1 MDLDFLEQEQY
12 WLAKKIHIPKK
23 QEAFSPTDVIFG
35 IDVQYAGEEAY
46 VAITAYDMTG
56 RYLHSYVHKSIAG
69 MKYKPGFFCFREGPP
84 VLRSIRKVLS
94 RFNIIPQVILI
105 DGHGLAHPRQF
116 GIACFVG
123 LHTNIP
129 TIGVAKQALLNSYDD
144 VSPDRG
150 AIGQCTL
157 HKKVVGV
164 ALRTQK
170 NTHPIYVSPGYKI
183 SLDQSIDVIKTLSK
197 KSRLPEPINRAD
209 RLARAFANG
218 KYLKDIHIIR

>member
-1 MDLDFLEQEQY
+1 MDLDFLEQEQH

-23 QEAFSPTDVIFG
+23 QEAFSSSDVVFG
-35 IDVQYAGEEAY
+35 IDVQYDNEDSY
-46 VAITAYDMTG
+46 VAITAFDMTG

-94 RFNIIPQVILI
+94 RFNIIPQAILI

-129 TIGVAKQALLNSYDD
+129 TVGVAKQALMESYEE
-144 VSPDRG
+144 VKPNKG
-150 AIGQCTL
+150 AIGTCIIN
-157 HKKVVGV
+157 KKVVGV

-183 SLDQSIDVIKTLSK
+183 SLDQSVEIVKNFCQK
-197 KSRLPEPINRAD
+197 NRLPEPINRAD
-209 RLARAFANG
+209 RLARAFAKG
-218 KYLKDIHIIR
+218 KFLKDIHIIR